1 MFEWF
6 FVPYSGLLWGLE
18 ALLGIPGLCG
28 GPMNLARGLTLLL
41 CAVAALRIGAH
52 CIADRRLRRRC
63 PVYGPD
69 EFSGLYDLYRE
80 AGTRIGLRRLPP
92 LHRHADRAPLAF
104 TTGCFRPAVFL
115 APALIRSLGV
125 DELRAVLVHELVH
138 VRQRDNLRAWLG
150 SLLPIGALVVLLLG
164 AALSLMFFRMELP
177 YGFAQAGLLVAA
189 VLALLW
195 TFRFVVWPRVVFGRE
210 LSCDDRVV
218 EAVQNPLVVAA
229 SLVQVWRLQR
239 ALPRRQGTLWIHA
252 HPLLRTRPS
261 IEARVRRLVDHR
273 PDPRRAWLTAA
284 RRGLAAAALLWTS
297 VFLWTYHSSDLSSDL
312 RAELRETALSSGL
325 GAQLRESALRP
336 DTRARLRE
344 TAPDPTRTRR

>member
-6 FVPYSGLLWGLE
+6 FAPYSQLLWGVE
-18 ALLGIPGLCG
+18 VLLRIPGLCG
-28 GPMNLARGLTLLL
+28 APVDVSRALTLLL
-41 CAVAALRIGAH
+41 CAAAVARIGAH
-52 CIADRRLRRRC
+52 CVADRRLRRRS

-80 AGTRIGLRRLPP
+80 AGTRVGLKHLPP
-92 LHRHADRAPLAF
+92 LHRHADRGPLAF
-104 TTGCFRPAVFL
+104 TTGCFLPAVFL
-115 APALIRSLGV
+115 APVVIRSLGT

-150 SLLPIGALVVLLLG
+150 SLLPIGALVVLLQA
-164 AALSLMFFRMELP
+164 AALSVMSFRMELRF
-177 YGFAQAGLLVAA
+177 GFAQAGLLVAA

-195 TFRFVVWPRVVFGRE
+195 AFRSVVWPRVVFGRE

-239 ALPRRQGTLWIHA
+239 ALPGRSGARWVHA

-261 IEARVRRLVDHR
+261 VEQRVRRLIDYR
-273 PDPRRAWLTAA
+273 PDPRRAWVTAA
-284 RRGLAAAALLWTS
+284 RRTLAAAALLWTS
-297 VFLWTYHSSDLSSDL
+297 LFLWTYHSSDLSSDL
-312 RAELRETALSSGL
+312 RA
-325 GAQLRESALRP
+325 
-336 DTRARLRE
+336 RLHE
-344 TAPDPTRTRR
+344 TAPELAPARR